1 MSEISWPPPGKV
13 KYLGFLSVPD
23 LIWWAA
29 AVGCA
34 VVGILG
40 GFPWVG
46 LATASVVAM
55 WGRAQLGGVR
65 VRTRARELARWRVR
79 GERSWSAP
87 LRGSSKSSSSGPL
100 LRGLHLSALAD
111 AGRLVGVVRSRQ
123 ASLLGGM
130 SSFTAMFPVECDST
144 TFLSDGA
151 REQQFG
157 RWGDVLGA
165 QCVERGSS
173 LTAERVTWTDVH
185 RATNPHALQVDHER
199 WGVPGPASED
209 YREFLSG
216 FGQVAA
222 DHVTVV
228 AVTVTSAQ
236 LAVARRETGLAGPV
250 DEVLRRA
257 VLQVA
262 KGVRARMAGAG
273 FRVGEMYRPV
283 DVARMVVA
291 AGDPFDVTP
300 GELSGKER
308 FGLPE
313 RLGPES
319 VAVHRDSVA
328 IDGAYHRAFVLGW
341 PKTLVRPEWMWRL
354 MSLPGPNMITAVFEA
369 VSPSRADRDREARA
383 SRQRA
388 NNTIVAARRGGVVR
402 VADSTRDSSL
412 RADEAA
418 VAQGHEELDVY
429 AVVVITARTEVALN
443 ARCAELRNVARESG
457 KASVRELRGAHDVGW
472 RLALP
477 LGDRVADAKE

>member
-1 MSEISWPPPGKV
+1 VTEVSWPPPGKV

-23 LIWWAA
+23 LVWWSL

-34 VVGILG
+34 VIGILG
-40 GFPWVG
+40 GSPWVG
-46 LATASVVAM
+46 LAAGTFVAV
-55 WGRAQLGGVR
+55 WGRAQVGGVR
-65 VRTRARELARWRVR
+65 VRTRARAWVRWRAR
-79 GERSWSAP
+79 ADRAWSAP
-87 LRGSSKSSSSGPL
+87 LRGSSPTTAPL
-100 LRGLHLSALAD
+100 MRGLRLSAVAD
-111 AGRLVGVVRSRQ
+111 TGRLVGVVRSRQ
-123 ASLLGGM
+123 ASVLGGV

-144 TFLSDGA
+144 TFLTDSA

-185 RATNPHALQVDHER
+185 RATNPYALQADHAG
-199 WGVPGPASED
+199 WGVDGPASDD

-228 AVTVTSAQ
+228 AVTMSSSQ
-236 LAVARRETGLAGPV
+236 LAVARRETGLSGSA
-250 DEVLRRA
+250 DEVLGQA
-257 VLQVA
+257 VVQVA
-262 KGVRARMAGAG
+262 KAVRARMAGAG
-273 FRVGEMYRPV
+273 FRAGELYRPV

-291 AGDPFDVTP
+291 AGDPFEVTA
-300 GELSGKER
+300 GELTGKER

-319 VAVHRDSVA
+319 VAVNRDWVA

-354 MSLPGPNMITAVFEA
+354 MSLPGPNVITAVFQA

-388 NNTIVAARRGGVVR
+388 NNMIVAARRGGAVR
-402 VADSTRDSSL
+402 VADSTRESSL

-429 AVVVITARTEVALN
+429 AIVVVTARTEAALN